1 MQVQKF
7 GHWLG
12 QFLMYFEKSNLY
24 IWNITGFLTDENQ
37 MTKHVLLLFAASDAI
52 NLVNIW
58 RHKYDAFAWIHC
70 FGEIASNFIRRIRNY
85 NYD

>member
-24 IWNITGFLTDENQ
+24 IWNITGFLTYESQ
-37 MTKHVLLLFAASDAI
+37 MTKRVVLLLFAASDAI
-52 NLVNIW
+52 NLANMT
-58 RHKYDAFAWIHC
+58 
-70 FGEIASNFIRRIRNY
+70 S
-85 NYD
+85 